1 LDDVTGSAT
10 SNITAT
16 LRDLGCAI
24 GAAARSV
31 SRSRIVWTVVGIT
44 ALLVAAW
51 WLPLPSPVQMRDWAQ
66 SVGPWFPRWRS
77 WPPTSS

>member
-1 LDDVTGSAT
+1 MTGSAT
-10 SNITAT
+10 SKITAT
-16 LRDLGCAI
+16 LRDLGYAT

-44 ALLVAAW
+44 ALLVLAS

-66 SVGPWFPRWRS
+66 SL
-77 WPPTSS
+77 